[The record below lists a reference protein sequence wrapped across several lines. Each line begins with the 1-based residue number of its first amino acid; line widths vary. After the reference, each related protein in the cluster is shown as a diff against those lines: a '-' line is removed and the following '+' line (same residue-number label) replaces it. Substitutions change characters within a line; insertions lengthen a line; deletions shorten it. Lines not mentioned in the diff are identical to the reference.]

1 MKLKYRAPLI
11 AIAVTALVSTV
22 NAYLSYQTELEAI
35 ETARQNQLQQV
46 ARLVNAGIET
56 QSQLLLSVA
65 QTIISIS
72 SIEQLFQQ
80 REREQLLQ
88 ELLPTYELLS
98 QRYGVTI
105 GQFHTPEN
113 ISFLR
118 LHQSD
123 RFGDDL
129 SFREMVNLANSR
141 QSTYA
146 GIEIGRGGVAIRGI
160 VPVSDGDR
168 PLGSFE
174 LGRSFLPIL
183 NRLSNLYDLEV
194 AAFVDN
200 QFFQNTT
207 FDPDRE
213 VTLIGNYREIGSTN
227 WPLLEPIIS
236 SEFVKGIND
245 TLYRVQTIEG
255 TDYGIVSIPMS
266 DFSGRKIG
274 TIVAVR
280 NFSNFQELSRQFF
293 LMAIAQTIV
302 QIVLISGAILL
313 VFNGFLLRP
322 LLAIDEQLKKL
333 ASGQMIED
341 ENNLCNRQD
350 EIGEIA
356 RHCQKLQQ
364 KLAPQTIK
372 IEKNNETESI

>member
-11 AIAVTALVSTV
+11 AIAVTAIVSTV
-22 NAYLSYQTELEAI
+22 NAYLSYQTEIAAI
-35 ETARQNQLQQV
+35 ETARKNQLQQV
-46 ARLVNAGIET
+46 ARLVNASIE
-56 QSQLLLSVA
+56 SQAQLSLSVA
-65 QTIISIS
+65 QTIVSVS
-72 SIEQLFQQ
+72 SVKQLFQQ
-80 REREQLLQ
+80 QEREQLLQ
-88 ELLPTYELLS
+88 ELQPTYELLS
-98 QRYGVTI
+98 QRYGATI
-105 GQFHTPEN
+105 GQFHTPES

-129 SFREMVNLANSR
+129 GFREMVTLANSR

-146 GIEIGRGGVAIRGI
+146 GIEIGAGGIAIRGI

-168 PLGSFE
+168 PIGSFE

-183 NRLSNLYDLEV
+183 NRLSDLYDLEL

-207 FDPDRE
+207 FDPNKE

-227 WPLLEPIIS
+227 WPMLEPIIS
-236 SEFVKGIND
+236 SEFITGISDTIYHVKTIN
-245 TLYRVQTIEG
+245 G

-266 DFSGRKIG
+266 DFSDRNIG

-280 NFSNFQELSRQFF
+280 DFSHFQEMAQQFF
-293 LMAIAQTIV
+293 LIAIAKTIV

-313 VFNGFLLRP
+313 AFNGLLLRP
-322 LLAIDEQLKKL
+322 LLAIDEGLKKL
-333 ASGQMIED
+333 AGGRAMED
-341 ENNLCNRQD
+341 ENNLCDRQD
-350 EIGEIA
+350 EIGAIA
-356 RHCQKLQQ
+356 RNCQQLQQ
-364 KLAPQTIK
+364 KLAPQTINLD
-372 IEKNNETESI
+372 KNNEA